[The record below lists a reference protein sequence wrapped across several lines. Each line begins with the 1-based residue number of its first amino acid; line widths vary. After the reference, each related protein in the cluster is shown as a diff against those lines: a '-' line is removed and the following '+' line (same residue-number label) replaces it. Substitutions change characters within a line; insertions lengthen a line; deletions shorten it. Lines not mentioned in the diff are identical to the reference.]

1 MAGATAAIRRR
12 ARRAVS
18 AAAVFLLWM
27 TPSFTVAQPARV
39 VSINACA
46 DQLIYAL
53 ADRAQIAALTDYAAQ
68 PDFSLHPKEIAA
80 SGIRL
85 IRGSAEEVIKLKP
98 DLVLAGQFTRTATRA
113 QLAAFGIRLET
124 FAPAESIDAA
134 RADIR
139 KVAALL
145 GRPERGEA
153 LIGEIDAALRDARST
168 VQLRGLR
175 LLQFRRRA
183 YISGSGTLFDDVLA
197 QLGLVNAAREAGIK
211 GTRQSSLEAVL
222 KLRPDALVMFDGLG
236 EPADQGSAVLHH
248 PAIDAM
254 YPPNR
259 RIVIPGNQIVCG
271 GPSLPLLLRTLSAEV
286 ARLQKVPSQ

>member
-18 AAAVFLLWM
+18 AAAVLLLWM

-53 ADRAQIAALTDYAAQ
+53 ADRAQIAALTNYAAQ
-68 PDFSLHPKEIAA
+68 PDFSLHPEEIAA

-113 QLAAFGIRLET
+113 QLAVFGIRLET

-236 EPADQGSAVLHH
+236 EPADQGAAVLHH
-248 PAIDAM
+248 PAIEAM
-254 YPPNR
+254 YPPSR

-271 GPSLPLLLRTLSAEV
+271 GPSLPLLLRTISAEV
-286 ARLQKVPSQ
+286 ARLQKAPSQ